1 MRVRQGVENV
11 CWKHDGWDARGS
23 GRGSAVVTVPGSGTH
38 RKRHAGREAGSQS
51 QGSPA
56 DRPAA
61 GGAAPEVVSFCLEG
75 GLIRSRFM
83 NTRSVTHLG
92 VERFIA
98 AGLIATLAACAE
110 QPVAPLSRA
119 LQSSPSTPSANLLP
133 GGGTVVVRPSTAA
146 ANGWTDSTTNNAV
159 GSYVPGPGG
168 QPGGLQSGSLK
179 FETKSSPGGKPQFIT
194 SALVGVKL
202 AELTSLRYS
211 SYIAAYASGGQHL
224 THTLNLSIDRD
235 GDLTTTTDR
244 HNMVYEPCYTTSCSG
259 AIQPL
264 NTWATWDA
272 RAAGAIWWSTSI
284 VPGTDFTTAS
294 GSYKPLTTILS
305 AYPNAAVLGVFV
317 QAGQGSGNAPW
328 NDFVGYVDGFAATVN
343 SVTTTYDFEP
353 DDAAPPV
360 VTNVVASP
368 NPAPVSGVATVTA
381 DVSDVATGGSNIV
394 PAEYSVDGGP
404 WSAMSASDL
413 AFDEATE
420 SVTAAITAPAT
431 AGIYNVCV
439 RGTDALGN
447 TSTAVCTSLVV
458 YDPSAGFVTG
468 GGWIDSPADAYAA
481 DPNLSGKATFG
492 FVSKYQKGKST
503 PTGQTEFVFNAANL
517 NFHSS
522 AYDWLVVNQAGTNAQ
537 FKGSGTINGAGNYSF
552 MLWASDGDKDTNP
565 STLDTFR
572 IKIWDSNTSQV
583 VYDNQADTAISGGN
597 IIVHVPKK

>member
-1 MRVRQGVENV
+1 M
-11 CWKHDGWDARGS
+11 
-23 GRGSAVVTVPGSGTH
+23 
-38 RKRHAGREAGSQS
+38 
-51 QGSPA
+51 
-56 DRPAA
+56 
-61 GGAAPEVVSFCLEG
+61 
-75 GLIRSRFM
+75 RSRFM
-83 NTRSVTHLG
+83 STRSMAHLG

-98 AGLIATLAACAE
+98 AGLIAALAACAE

-119 LQSSPSTPSANLLP
+119 LQSGTSTPSANLLP
-133 GGGTVVVRPSTAA
+133 GGGIVVVRPGTAA
-146 ANGWTDSTTNNAV
+146 ANGWAYVTTNDAV

-168 QPGGLQSGSLK
+168 QPGGLQSGSLM
-179 FETKSSPGGKPQFIT
+179 FETESGPGGKPQFIT

-211 SYIAAYASGGQHL
+211 TYITAYATGQHL
-224 THTLNLSIDRD
+224 THTLNMWIDRD

-244 HNMVYEPCYTTSCSG
+244 HNMVYEPCYTTSCAV

-264 NTWATWDA
+264 DTWATWDA
-272 RAAGAIWWSTSI
+272 RAAGAIWWSTSVI
-284 VPGTDFTTAS
+284 PGTDFTAAF

-305 AYPNAAVLGVFV
+305 VYPNATVLGVV
-317 QAGQGSGNAPW
+317 LQAGQGSGGTPW
-328 NDFVGYVDGFAATVN
+328 NYFVGYADGFAATVN

-353 DDAAPPV
+353 DDTAPPTV
-360 VTNVVASP
+360 SNVLASA
-368 NPAPVSGVATVTA
+368 NPAAVNASVTLTA
-381 DVSDVATGGSNIV
+381 DVSDVATGGSDITA
-394 PAEYSVDGGP
+394 AEYSIDGGT
-404 WSAMSASDL
+404 WTAMSAVDG
-413 AFDEATE
+413 AFDEAAE
-420 SVTAAITAPAT
+420 AVSAALTASAAP
-431 AGIYNVCV
+431 GIYNVCV
-439 RGTDALGN
+439 RGTDAQGN

-468 GGWIDSPADAYAA
+468 GGWIDSPAGAYAT
-481 DPNLSGKATFG
+481 DPNLTGKATFG

-522 AYDWLVVNQAGTNAQ
+522 AYEWLIVNQAGTNAQ

-552 MLWASDGDKDTNP
+552 MLWAGDGDKDTNP

-572 IKIWDSNTSQV
+572 IKIWDTATNQV